1 MRISILVYLFPTIF
15 ATKETHSTMCRIDN
29 RKYLVRW
36 ICVIMLMLIQFD
48 AYGYDALNAMTQ
60 EAEYVSL
67 YEETVDTNT
76 EQTEWSDYRY
86 RVVKQR
92 AELKFTAIAQGAV
105 TTFLSD
111 SVTKPIHLFIHAT
124 PLGAIASHV
133 NLLYCT
139 FLI

>member
-1 MRISILVYLFPTIF
+1 MYRIE
-15 ATKETHSTMCRIDN
+15 K
-29 RKYLVRW
+29 RKAVRW
-36 ICVIMLMLIQFD
+36 ICMILLLLIQFD

-111 SVTKPIHLFIHAT
+111 SVTKPIHLFSHAT

>member
-1 MRISILVYLFPTIF
+1 MYRIE
-15 ATKETHSTMCRIDN
+15 K
-29 RKYLVRW
+29 RKAVRW
-36 ICVIMLMLIQFD
+36 ICMILLLLIQFD

-60 EAEYVSL
+60 ETAYISL
-67 YEETVDTNT
+67 YEETIDADT

-105 TTFLSD
+105 AAFLSD
-111 SVTKPIHLFIHAT
+111 SVTKPIHAFIPAT
-124 PLGAIASHV
+124 PLGSIVSHV

>member
-1 MRISILVYLFPTIF
+1 MILL
-15 ATKETHSTMCRIDN
+15 
-29 RKYLVRW
+29 L
-36 ICVIMLMLIQFD
+36 LIQFD

-92 AELKFTAIAQGAV
+92 AETEIHSYCARDRYHIPIRQCNEAHTSVHSCYPFRSDRFT
-105 TTFLSD
+105 
-111 SVTKPIHLFIHAT
+111 
-124 PLGAIASHV
+124 
-133 NLLYCT
+133 C
-139 FLI
+139 

>member
-1 MRISILVYLFPTIF
+1 MYRIE
-15 ATKETHSTMCRIDN
+15 K
-29 RKYLVRW
+29 RKAVRW
-36 ICVIMLMLIQFD
+36 ICMILLLLIQFD

-60 EAEYVSL
+60 EVAYISL
-67 YEETVDTNT
+67 CDETVDTDT

-86 RVVKQR
+86 RVAKQK
-92 AELKFTAIAQGAV
+92 AELKCTAIPQGVV
-105 TTFLSD
+105 TAFLSD
-111 SVTKPIHLFIHAT
+111 SVAKPMHLFIHAT

>member
-1 MRISILVYLFPTIF
+1 MYRIE
-15 ATKETHSTMCRIDN
+15 K
-29 RKYLVRW
+29 RKAVRW
-36 ICVIMLMLIQFD
+36 ICMILLLLIQFD

-60 EAEYVSL
+60 EAESVSL

-92 AELKFTAIAQGAV
+92 AEWKFTAITQGVVSA
-105 TTFLSD
+105 FLSD
-111 SVTKPIHLFIHAT
+111 SVAKPMHLFIHAT

>member
-1 MRISILVYLFPTIF
+1 MYRIE
-15 ATKETHSTMCRIDN
+15 K
-29 RKYLVRW
+29 RKAVRW
-36 ICVIMLMLIQFD
+36 ICMILLLLIQFD

-76 EQTEWSDYRY
+76 EQTEWYDYRY

-92 AELKFTAIAQGAV
+92 AEWKFTAITQGVV
-105 TTFLSD
+105 TAFLSD
-111 SVTKPIHLFIHAT
+111 SVAKPMHLFTHAT